1 MRKFAWITFLT
12 GLLLSGIAAFFSVVG
27 LSMIFAGSFWAVAV
41 LASALEVTKLVA
53 VTWLYRYRQLASRPV
68 RSYFYVATVV
78 LMIITSLGIFG
89 YLSRAH
95 VDIEA
100 GATQAQ
106 LTLDEINQREGAITA
121 QRDQLSL
128 ELKSVSGQSDKL
140 VDQLALSNRLTRA
153 NGAVEVQRENAK
165 RRDAILK
172 QLQETNAALTTIKK
186 ERIDTQANVSKA
198 TADIG
203 PLRYVASAI
212 YGNENQDTIRK
223 AVIAL
228 TVLLMVVFDPMAV
241 MLLIAANILFI
252 KLAEEDETK
261 RTKERTGRP
270 AESPEVVPA
279 AEVPSPKEADKI
291 ADKIDVPTIT
301 PSEIAPLD
309 LASPAPSQE
318 DLAPA
323 PVPRGGAEIT
333 RKLRTKSIPAEDPN
347 DPRTRASDLPVGLQP
362 ESAESVI
369 KKVRRGGWPK
379 NSYLKNAAKSIVAE

>member
-27 LSMIFAGSFWAVAV
+27 LSMIFAGSFFTVAV
-41 LASALEVTKLVA
+41 LASALEITKLVA

-140 VDQLALSNRLTRA
+140 VDQLAASNRLTRQ

-165 RRDAILK
+165 RRDSILK
-172 QLQETNAALTTIKK
+172 QLQETNAALTAIKK
-186 ERIDTQANVSKA
+186 ERIDTQANVNKA

-212 YGNENQDTIRK
+212 YGNETQETIRK

-228 TVLLMVVFDPMAV
+228 TILLMLVFDPMAV

-252 KLAEEDETK
+252 KLADEDETK
-261 RTKERTGRP
+261 RTPKRTPEP
-270 AESPEVVPA
+270 AETVEVIPS
-279 AEVPSPKEADKI
+279 AEVPTPKEADKQ
-291 ADKIDVPTIT
+291 ADKIEAPTIA
-301 PSEIAPLD
+301 PSEIVPLD

-318 DLAPA
+318 DLEPG
-323 PVPRGGAEIT
+323 PIPRTGAEIT
-333 RKLRTKSIPAEDPN
+333 RKLRPKTTPADPN
-347 DPRTRASDLPVGLQP
+347 DPRTRASDLPTGLQP

-379 NSYLKNAAKSIVAE
+379 NSYLKRSAKDILAE